1 VSKVRILIVDDHPLT
16 RSGLKSAVSGEADL
30 VVVGE
35 AVDGNDAIAKVD
47 ELKPD
52 LVIMDITMPGLDG
65 ISATKRITDEHPEV
79 KVLILSMHEEALFAK
94 NAFKAGAAAYLLKD
108 SVPEEIL
115 VAITRVM
122 AGKRYASPAMANEL
136 LSDFVDIIQ
145 KDMPT
150 DPIDMLTKRER
161 EVLKLIAGGSTNKEI
176 AESLYI
182 SVATVKTHRVN
193 LMGKL
198 SVHDVTALVKI
209 AVEKG
214 VL

>member
-1 VSKVRILIVDDHPLT
+1 M
-16 RSGLKSAVSGEADL
+16 
-30 VVVGE
+30 VVGE
-35 AVDGNDAIAKVD
+35 AIDGNEAIKKVD

-65 ISATKRITDEHPEV
+65 ISATKRIIEENAGV

-94 NAFKAGAAAYLLKD
+94 NAFKAGASAYLLKD

-122 AGKRYASPAMANEL
+122 VGKRYASPVIANEL

-145 KDMPT
+145 KDMPI

-161 EVLKLIAGGSTNKEI
+161 EVLKLIVGGSTNKEI

-198 SVHDVTALVKI
+198 NVHDVAALVKI